1 MSDTDATTEV
11 GAQEQEQEQKL
22 VCIRI
27 TAPKKIYDR
36 CLLLPECPPLDDL
49 EYYYRTLLDIQ
60 DATVTLTAIPVP
72 ADFNK
77 TLLPDMDDVPSDFPV
92 SDLETEQAEA
102 ERREKYATFLQQ
114 LCEMER
120 SRAVLK
126 NFKRPITRVPK
137 YTTAITEEPIHLNGY
152 AALAQAQ
159 GTTRRAWVQEIL
171 RELNTEPEEN
181 SLVVASPDDFPPY
194 GWLLTP
200 SATSTRY
207 SRGSRI
213 LLDTATGM
221 KWERLLGTDLYP
233 DLIVTRRLTSRG
245 WAFQHARSEALIEA
259 TVQWFLASQDAEIK
273 MGLTPFMIG
282 VDKELSVL
290 FSAFKSVRVCNRLL
304 ESAGDSNPQSRVLR
318 FLQALESRCLESA
331 EIQEDIQPISL
342 GAFHKFLTYL
352 FRAAEIPRD
361 AYLGDDNVRATV
373 DRWVTS
379 QFGFKVGAE
388 CVLPKWKELWDLV
401 MRGKPSAVRLNHFLA
416 SMDVWD
422 PVMVASFRRNIERP
436 AVAQEWIRIF
446 LDTQLVRETSARLRS
461 TTLHAA
467 IRRWCLRFLPE
478 EMFGPQFAPVNVGP
492 ALTKKGFGVTK
503 LRHGR
508 YIMGYKFREGFSE
521 ADEEAGSDS
530 EEPATQNPRREEVD
544 GEEGEVEVEEG
555 ATGGVVKANTVVFTE
570 TTTKTADGGKVKNAT
585 AVRVS
590 VVDEKHGTIEHF
602 LYASTTSTT
611 AGGKEATTIDLGRI

>member
-1 MSDTDATTEV
+1 MTDTETPTGV
-11 GAQEQEQEQKL
+11 AQLEQKL

-27 TAPKKIYDR
+27 TTPKKVYDR
-36 CLLLPECPPLDDL
+36 CLLLPECPPLEDL
-49 EYYYRTLLDIQ
+49 EYYYRTLLDMEG
-60 DATVTLTAIPVP
+60 ATVALTAIPVP
-72 ADFNK
+72 TDFNK
-77 TLLPDMDDVPSDFPV
+77 TLLPSLDDVPSDCPV
-92 SDLETEQAEA
+92 SDLETELVEV
-102 ERREKYATFLQQ
+102 ERREKYVTFLQQ

-120 SRAVLK
+120 SRVVLQ
-126 NFKRPITRVPK
+126 NFKRPTRKGPK
-137 YTTAITEEPIHLNGY
+137 YTNAITEEPLHLNGY
-152 AALAQAQ
+152 AALAHSQ
-159 GTTRRAWVQEIL
+159 GTQRAWIQEIL

-181 SLVVASPDDFPPY
+181 SLVVASPTDFPPY
-194 GWLLTP
+194 GWVLTP
-200 SATSTRY
+200 SAASTRY

-213 LLDTATGM
+213 MLDTTTGM
-221 KWERLLGTDLYP
+221 KWEGLLGTDLYP
-233 DLIVTRRLTSRG
+233 DLVVTRRLTSRG
-245 WAFQHARSEALIEA
+245 WAFQDARSEALIEA
-259 TVQWFLASQDAEIK
+259 TVQWFLASQDVEIK

-282 VDKELSVL
+282 LDKELNAL

-318 FLQALESRCLESA
+318 FLQSLESRCLESA
-331 EIQEDIQPISL
+331 EINEDIAPISI

-361 AYLGDDNVRATV
+361 AYVGDDNVRATV

-379 QFGFKVGAE
+379 QFGFKEGAE
-388 CVLPKWKELWDLV
+388 CVLPKWKEMWDLV

-478 EMFGPQFAPVNVGP
+478 EMFGSQFAPVNVGP
-492 ALTKKGFGVTK
+492 VLTKKGLGVTK

-508 YIMGYKFREGFSE
+508 YITGYKFREGFCE
-521 ADEEAGSDS
+521 PDTVEPEAGSDS
-530 EEPATQNPRREEVD
+530 EETAQPRMDSRHVD
-544 GEEGEVEVEEG
+544 GEGEGEVDAG
-555 ATGGVVKANTVVFTE
+555 LVKANTVVFTE
-570 TTTKTADGGKVKNAT
+570 TTTKTADGGKVKNST
-585 AVRVS
+585 AVRMS
-590 VVDEKHGTIEHF
+590 VVEEKHGTIEHF
-602 LYASTTSTT
+602 LFASTTSTT